1 MHQTRRPRGLVIALV
16 LGTLTFLLRPPGAP
30 ADVAFT
36 PEQAK
41 AHLGELATIRGT
53 VASAKYASSSR
64 GQPTFLN
71 LDRPY
76 PQQIFTVVIW
86 DTDRPQFGTPETEYL
101 GKRICVTGQ
110 IESYR
115 GTPEIVVKE
124 KSQLT
129 VSGKAGAT
137 QGQASPQTS
146 RSSAGSKLGVSEAG
160 ELPHFVP
167 GLTNTVR
174 VPLVPDKRPVFLA
187 AGGGQSKC

>member
-1 MHQTRRPRGLVIALV
+1 MRTDIVHSIRRSRGLLIALV
-16 LGTLTFLLRPPGAP
+16 LGTLTFLLHPLGVP

-41 AHLGELATIRGT
+41 AHLSELATICGT

-86 DTDRPQFGTPETEYL
+86 GTDRPKFGTPETEYL
-101 GKRICVTGQ
+101 GKRICVTGL

-115 GTPEIVVKE
+115 GTPEIIVKE

-129 VSGKAGAT
+129 VPGKTGAT
-137 QGQASPQTS
+137 QGQSSPQTS
-146 RSSAGSKLGVSEAG
+146 RSSAESKLAVTW
-160 ELPHFVP
+160 P
-167 GLTNTVR
+167 GR
-174 VPLVPDKRPVFLA
+174 
-187 AGGGQSKC
+187 